1 MSCIVK
7 SFDKKTGITYLY
19 SSESRW
25 DPVRKRPSPVRKC
38 IGKLDPV
45 TGKMVP
51 TGKRGR
57 PKKATV
63 ATFASDEP
71 PVLSE
76 DVVTLQRQ
84 LSETREELSEARE
97 QLQQALVK
105 ISDLQ
110 ETINEKDAEIRHL
123 NRRIDS
129 FLTSLDSLEKAFAS
143 HRSVA
148 KGF

>member
-1 MSCIVK
+1 MSCVVK

-25 DPVRKRPSPVRKC
+25 DPVRKRPSPVRRC

-63 ATFASDEP
+63 ATFAPDKP

-76 DVVTLQRQ
+76 DVVTLQRE
-84 LSETREELSEARE
+84 LSETRE

-110 ETINEKDAEIRHL
+110 EAINEKDAEIRHWK
-123 NRRIDS
+123 RSFDG
-129 FLTSLDSLEKAFAS
+129 FLTVYGSMEKAFAGLS
-143 HRSVA
+143 SFA
-148 KGF
+148 EKFPKEF

>member
-25 DPVRKRPSPVRKC
+25 DPVRKRPSPVRRC

-63 ATFASDEP
+63 ATFAPDKP

-76 DVVTLQRQ
+76 DVVTLQRE
-84 LSETREELSEARE
+84 LSETRE